1 MTKIRHFFGNQ
12 ILTLCF
18 TAFLGVAFTG
28 CSGTADNALYL
39 VILGDS
45 LSVGTQPDAGGTNM
59 TTDRGYGDVLY
70 QMLLPRYPNLQL
82 VKLGCLNDPGETTLT
97 FIEGGSCDYPEG
109 SQLDAAKNF
118 LLEHGE
124 NTILTTIDM
133 GVNDLLQSGCID
145 TGPPLNVDAACVE
158 DFLKNVLPS
167 RLSFIMSE
175 LFQVQAET
183 GVPIFGLN
191 YYNPFVV
198 VYFSV
203 YQVVAQGIKDAIL
216 NDPAIIGPIQTQCTS
231 FCTMVQPCTPF
242 SACVPTCVQ
251 ECVTTAVGDIIAQQA
266 PQKTVDIVVD
276 LGIDDLAQAFNFQV
290 LQGVYDLFEFPVV
303 DIYSAFNAGDFT
315 LAPAPAQFAPITMAP
330 VNALSAC
337 ALTFMCPDQNIH
349 ASDQGYQVM
358 AQAVFDLFNTVFPP

>member
-1 MTKIRHFFGNQ
+1 MRKIPQFFRSQ

-28 CSGTADNALYL
+28 CSGSGENVQYL

-82 VKLGCLNDPGETTLT
+82 VKLGCLHDPGETTLT

-109 SQLDAAKNF
+109 SQLDAAKSF
-118 LLEHGE
+118 LLEHGK

-158 DFLKNVLPS
+158 NFLKNVLPS

-203 YQVVAQGIKDAIL
+203 YQVVAQGIADAIL
-216 NDPAIIGPIQTQCTS
+216 NDPAVLNPIKAQCTPPCISQCGLNPPCIQT
-231 FCTMVQPCTPF
+231 
-242 SACVPTCVQ
+242 CVT
-251 ECVTTAVGDIIAQQA
+251 ECVGNVISGIVAEQA

-290 LQGVYDLFEFPVV
+290 IQGVYDLFDFPVV

-337 ALTFMCPDQNIH
+337 ALTFMCPGQNIH